1 MFLKKKSITLSK
13 DHNPNYVAT
22 VCRIGTLSKVE
33 NADKLQKT
41 VINGYD
47 IIVDMNYHEN
57 DIVVYFTSETVICD
71 KFLSKNNLYNIGDY
85 EKNENHLIV
94 ERLLK
99 LSAEMNCDDY
109 KNEAKQLCGFFGKA
123 GRVKIIRLRG
133 QVSNGFIIKTDIM
146 DEFIG
151 KIINWESLIGEK
163 FDTINGELFCWKY
176 IPPIKEIPSAKTNE
190 SRWSKLMKRINRH
203 TSRLIPGQ
211 FELHYFTKKLN
222 DNMNYFHPDDNCGFA
237 RCRQREQC
245 R

>member
-99 LSAEMNCDDY
+99 LSDEMNCDDY
-109 KNEAKQLCGFFGKA
+109 KNEAKQLCGFFWK
-123 GRVKIIRLRG
+123 GRK
-133 QVSNGFIIKTDIM
+133 SKNYSIKRT
-146 DEFIG
+146 
-151 KIINWESLIGEK
+151 S
-163 FDTINGELFCWKY
+163 
-176 IPPIKEIPSAKTNE
+176 IK
-190 SRWSKLMKRINRH
+190 WV
-203 TSRLIPGQ
+203 
-211 FELHYFTKKLN
+211 Y
-222 DNMNYFHPDDNCGFA
+222 Y
-237 RCRQREQC
+237 
-245 R
+245 